1 MKVTTSKLAFLA
13 IGYQFELNGA
23 VSRYPLVGGPCLRWV
38 RR

>member
-23 VSRYPLVGGPCLRWV
+23 VPRYPLVGDPFLRSV
-38 RR
+38 RL